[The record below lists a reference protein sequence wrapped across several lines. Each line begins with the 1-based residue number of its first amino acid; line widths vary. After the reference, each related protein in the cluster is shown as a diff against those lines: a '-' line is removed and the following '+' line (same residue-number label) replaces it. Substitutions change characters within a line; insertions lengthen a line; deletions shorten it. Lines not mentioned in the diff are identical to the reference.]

1 MNSTKKF
8 QLIAVLALA
17 LAGMAIVV
25 GSASAHRG
33 HGDRQARIDSDRD
46 SASNR
51 CETQAGLDSTKTDT
65 DGNGTIDGLEDSDGD
80 GANNAAESRL
90 RTNCS
95 VKNTRFKLKKA
106 TIKSYSAED
115 GLTLAIGKRGLITA
129 AVSSNVVC
137 EQDDVSGDSAD
148 DNSASVSRHGEDDD
162 GDDDRSDDSDRRSS
176 DDDGDDD
183 DDRGRGDDDDRGSDD
198 RSSSSDDDG
207 RRGRDDDDDTVAC
220 TTAALV
226 EGTDVKSAKIK
237 RGVFTKI
244 RLAAADEGNF

>member
-1 MNSTKKF
+1 MKSTKKF

-51 CETQAGLDSTKTDT
+51 CETQAGLDSAKTDT

-90 RTNCS
+90 RTNCA

-106 TIKSYSAED
+106 TVESYSAED

-137 EQDDVSGDSAD
+137 EQDDVSDDSSD
-148 DNSASVSRHGEDDD
+148 DDSASVSRHGGDD
-162 GDDDRSDDSDRRSS
+162 GGDEDRGRR
-176 DDDGDDD
+176 D
-183 DDRGRGDDDDRGSDD
+183 DDRGPDDR
-198 RSSSSDDDG
+198 
-207 RRGRDDDDDTVAC
+207 RRGRHYEGDTVAC

-226 EGTDVKSAKIK
+226 DGAEVKSAKIK
-237 RGVFTKI
+237 GGVFTKI

>member
-1 MNSTKKF
+1 MKSTKKF

-65 DGNGTIDGLEDSDGD
+65 DDNGTIDGLEDSDGD

-90 RTNCS
+90 RTNCA

-106 TIKSYSAED
+106 TVESYSAED

-129 AVSSNVVC
+129 AVSSNLVC
-137 EQDDVSGDSAD
+137 EQDDVSDDSSED
-148 DNSASVSRHGEDDD
+148 ESASVSRHG
-162 GDDDRSDDSDRRSS
+162 GDDRRDEDRGRR
-176 DDDGDDD
+176 D
-183 DDRGRGDDDDRGSDD
+183 DDRGADDR
-198 RSSSSDDDG
+198 
-207 RRGRDDDDDTVAC
+207 RRGRHDDGDTVAC

-226 EGTDVKSAKIK
+226 DGAEVKRAKIK
-237 RGVFTKI
+237 GGVVTKI

>member
-1 MNSTKKF
+1 MKTTKKF

-65 DGNGTIDGLEDSDGD
+65 DGNGTIDGLEDSDAD

-106 TIKSYSAED
+106 TVKSYSAED

-129 AVSSNVVC
+129 AVSTNVVC
-137 EQDDVSGDSAD
+137 EQDDVSDDSSD
-148 DNSASVSRHGEDDD
+148 DNSASVSRDGEDDD
-162 GDDDRSDDSDRRSS
+162 GDDRSDDSDRRES

-183 DDRGRGDDDDRGSDD
+183 RGSGDDDRGSDD
-198 RSSSSDDDG
+198 RRSSSDDDA
-207 RRGRDDDDDTVAC
+207 RRGRDDDDDDTVAC

-237 RGVFTKI
+237 NGVFTKI